1 MKTSATLLTTAL
13 LASPLTAL
21 AVQSNYT
28 YVEGDFVA
36 HGEAET
42 RFGGFR
48 SEEDYDGYGF
58 KGSIDITPNLF
69 IESSYDELDADNN
82 GGELELFSGGLGL
95 RAPIGDNANPLDIYG
110 VATYESLEENDGSGI
125 EADGFGVTGGLRWQA
140 TPTLEINPYASYL
153 DYGEID
159 NSNADLDGMRFGV
172 DGVLNVNETFALTA
186 GYRTTKLDIEGP
198 GGDASLDLENEIRL
212 GGRIYLTK

>member
-1 MKTSATLLTTAL
+1 MKTSVTLLTTVL

-21 AVQSNYT
+21 AAQSDYA
-28 YVEGDFVA
+28 YVDGDFVA
-36 HGEAET
+36 TGEAEVGA
-42 RFGGFR
+42 GGM
-48 SEEDYDGYGF
+48 SADEDYDGYGF

-69 IESSYDELDADNN
+69 IESSYDELDVDNN

-110 VATYESLEENDGSGI
+110 VATYESLEENDSGI

-140 TPTLEINPYASYL
+140 APSLEINPYVSYL
-153 DYGEID
+153 DYGSVD

-172 DGVLNVNETFALTA
+172 DGVLNLNETFALTA
-186 GYRTTKLDIEGP
+186 GYRTTKLDLEGP
-198 GGDASLDLENEIRL
+198 GGKANVDLENEIRV